1 MIVDNDDFIDINS
14 WKPSANIIKAVADT
28 DQIFEKEPQYQTTIN
43 LDDPSVKESYQKN
56 KGLTVFSKAFNFG
69 RRSWML
75 KVDLDIEGNV
85 SLFIVERGAPVD
97 IIPKNGE
104 KVEPNLHMQLGLTV
118 PIKFSSILTQF
129 ELVDPAFGDHKS

>member
-1 MIVDNDDFIDINS
+1 
-14 WKPSANIIKAVADT
+14 
-28 DQIFEKEPQYQTTIN
+28 
-43 LDDPSVKESYQKN
+43 
-56 KGLTVFSKAFNFG
+56 
-69 RRSWML
+69 ML

-85 SLFIVERGAPVD
+85 GLFIVERGAPVG
-97 IIPKNGE
+97 ILPKNGE